1 MSWFPPHCLYK
12 MLTLSTH
19 TACFPW
25 SFLRSVPNNEVGVG
39 LLHDEFLWADVLLLP
54 GVHNVPLLQDLHGKG
69 FVLITLELNLQR
81 EGEKQLSVQKVDFFF
96 LPSPTQLLEQL
107 LRQKTEKTENRNLP
121 CCCYCCDSAVL
132 PTSSTRPKP
141 PTPRVSMML
150 KSARLRLKKN
160 AFSASYL
167 WSRGKGKEA

>member
-25 SFLRSVPNNEVGVG
+25 SFLRSIPNNEVGVG

-96 LPSPTQLLEQL
+96 AFTYTAAWTIT
-107 LRQKTEKTENRNLP
+107 KTENRKNRNLP
-121 CCCYCCDSAVL
+121 CCCYCCDSAVP